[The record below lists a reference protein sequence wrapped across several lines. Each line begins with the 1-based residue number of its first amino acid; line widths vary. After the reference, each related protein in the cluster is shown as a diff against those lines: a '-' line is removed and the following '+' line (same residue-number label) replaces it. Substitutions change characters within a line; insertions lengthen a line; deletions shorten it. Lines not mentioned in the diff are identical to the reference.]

1 MREGG
6 SLPSRHRGNNAPD
19 TVSPGRG
26 FFCRARRVVAVA
38 ADPVTKVLMGP
49 RAYPDGTADETLYP
63 RAWFMNDR
71 RYPVVLRASG

>member
-1 MREGG
+1 M
-6 SLPSRHRGNNAPD
+6 
-19 TVSPGRG
+19 
-26 FFCRARRVVAVA
+26 A